1 MTRAPETDYLEAI
14 LNANVYDVA
23 VETPLQDAPL
33 LSERLGNR
41 LLLKR
46 EDLQPIFSFKLRGAY
61 NKMSRLP
68 AAVLRRGVVA
78 ASAGNHAQ
86 GVALAAERLAAEA
99 TIVMPVT
106 TPQIKVDSV
115 AALGATVVLEG
126 DSYDDAHAEAMRIV
140 RRRRLTFVHPYD
152 DVDVIAGQGTIAM
165 EILRQLREPI
175 DAIFVAVGGGGLIG
189 GIAAYVKRLRPEIRV
204 VGVEPADANAM
215 ERSLRAGRRVVLPHV
230 GLFADGVAVKQVGVE
245 PFRLARRYVDEM
257 ILVDTDELCAA
268 MKDVFEDTRAIVEPS
283 AALGVAG
290 AKRYVEQTGCSGKS
304 LVTVLCGAN
313 MNFDRLRFVAE
324 RADLGEARE
333 AVFAATIP
341 ERPGSFKEFCR
352 LLGRSNI
359 TEFNYRYGDPAEA
372 HVFVGLS
379 VRDRA
384 EKDKL
389 LRTLGRS
396 GITTL
401 DLTDNELAKLH
412 VRHLVG
418 GSATAPERGALPVRV
433 PGTTRGADA
442 VPRRDEPGVEHQPLP
457 LPQPRSRLRPRA
469 RRHPGAAGREAGVPR
484 IAQEARVRIRG
495 GDRKPRRKA
504 VSTARW
510 RDPLARIPPSQK
522 PLKGPARGPFF
533 LGCDPQVL
541 GSTARTTP
549 ERRGHGEP

>member
-1 MTRAPETDYLEAI
+1 MARSAPEIDYLEAI

-23 VETPLQDAPL
+23 VETPLHEAPL

-46 EDLQPIFSFKLRGAY
+46 EDLQSVFSFKLRGAY

-68 AAVLRRGVVA
+68 TASLRRGVVA

-86 GVALAAERLAAEA
+86 GVALAAERLGTEA
-99 TIVMPVT
+99 TIVMPLT

-126 DSYDDAHAEAMRIV
+126 DSYDDAFAEALRIG
-140 RRRRLTFVHPYD
+140 RRRKLTFIHPYD
-152 DVDVIAGQGTIAM
+152 DPDVIAGQGTIAM

-175 DAIFVAVGGGGLIG
+175 DTIFVAVGGGGLIG
-189 GIAAYVKRLRPEIRV
+189 GIAAYVKRLRPEISI
-204 VGVEPADANAM
+204 VGVEPADADAM
-215 ERSLRAGRRVVLPHV
+215 DRSLRAGRRITLSHV

-290 AKRYVEQTGCSGKS
+290 AKRWVEREKVTGRN

-341 ERPGSFKEFCR
+341 ERPGSFKTFCS

-359 TEFNYRYGDPAEA
+359 TEFNYRYADPTEA

-379 VRDRA
+379 VRDSA
-384 EKDKL
+384 EKDEL
-389 LRTLGRS
+389 LRAVQRA

-418 GSATAPERGALPVRV
+418 GPANGAERGALPLRV
-433 PGTTRGADA
+433 PGASRRADA
-442 VPRRDEPGVEHQPLP
+442 IPRRHEPGLEHKPLP
-457 LPQPRSRLRPRA
+457 LP
-469 RRHPGAAGREAGVPR
+469 
-484 IAQEARVRIRG
+484 
-495 GDRKPRRKA
+495 KPRRRLR
-504 VSTARW
+504 SC
-510 RDPLARIPPSQK
+510 PSGR
-522 PLKGPARGPFF
+522 PGATR
-533 LGCDPQVL
+533 
-541 GSTARTTP
+541 
-549 ERRGHGEP
+549 